1 MNTYQGKLIVPQG
14 AKFAIVVGRFNEF
27 VTSKLL
33 GGAMDA
39 LNRHHVDE
47 ACVDVYWSPGSFEI
61 PLIAQKLAGSGRYS
75 AVICLG
81 AIIRGG
87 TDHYRYIASEVA
99 KGVAM
104 ASMCTGVPCIFG
116 VLTCDTLEQAVD
128 RAGAKS
134 GNKGA
139 DAALSAI
146 EMVNLL
152 SQVPGNS
159 PAKPSVK
166 SSVKSSVKKD

>member
-1 MNTYQGKLIVPQG
+1 MNTYQGKLIAPAG
-14 AKFAIVVGRFNEF
+14 ARFAIVVGRFNEF

-33 GGAMDA
+33 GGALDA
-39 LNRHHVDE
+39 LDRHQVDE
-47 ACVDVYWSPGSFEI
+47 ACVDVFWSPGSFEI
-61 PLIAQKLAGSGRYS
+61 PLVAQKLASCGEYE

-81 AIIRGG
+81 AVIRGG
-87 TDHYRYIASEVA
+87 TDHYQYISSEVA

-104 ASMCTGVPCIFG
+104 VAMSTGVPCIFG
-116 VLTCDTLEQAVD
+116 VLTCDTVEQAVD
-128 RAGAKS
+128 RAGAKG

-152 SQVPGNS
+152 GQVPGAS
-159 PAKPSVK
+159 AKPSAK
-166 SSVKSSVKKD
+166 PSGQKA